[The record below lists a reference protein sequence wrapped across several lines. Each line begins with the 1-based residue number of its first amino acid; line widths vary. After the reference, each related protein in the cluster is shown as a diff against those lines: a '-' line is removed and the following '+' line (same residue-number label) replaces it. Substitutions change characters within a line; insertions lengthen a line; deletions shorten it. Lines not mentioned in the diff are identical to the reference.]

1 MVVRDNF
8 TLKSVMP
15 FQDEPLESDPEKQQ
29 QKMLSLVYK
38 EGLYWVYH
46 FKSIY
51 SKDKPEQLC
60 SPQEFAHTDQVWQ
73 IVRLQN
79 IPHERVLLT
88 ETSL

>member
-51 SKDKPEQLC
+51 SKEKPE
-60 SPQEFAHTDQVWQ
+60 
-73 IVRLQN
+73 
-79 IPHERVLLT
+79 
-88 ETSL
+88 